1 MGMITAIYARQ
12 SLEKKDSLS
21 METQIDFC
29 KKVLSDNETVEVF
42 TDQGYSGKNIERPAF
57 QQMMRQVEN
66 GDINKVIV
74 YKLDRIS
81 RSVLDFANLMETFR
95 QHHVT
100 FQSTQ
105 EQFDTATP
113 MGNAMLNVT
122 MVFAQLERETIQQ
135 RVTDNYYARGK
146 KGFFLGGVTPFGYEK
161 ISTIVNGKKTKTLQ
175 PHPAEA
181 EIITELFHLYGN
193 QNQSLGEI
201 ARTLNRRNIPGIRKT
216 SWDSVRVSMRLRNPV
231 YVAANADV
239 YHYYARKGCVMDND
253 VSDYTGDYA
262 CYLWGKRRA
271 NDRKYNNLQD
281 HHISLCLHKGFID
294 ADLFL
299 QCQYKL
305 DHNTQVSNSGR
316 GKYTWLS
323 GLIKCSF
330 CGRAM
335 TAKHY
340 KHGSTEKF
348 YLSCSG
354 VSAGI
359 CDCLPRS
366 HDLKRVEQSVKER
379 LFQLIRDHKNLA
391 DSEPNRPDLLS
402 QYSNLQKIQLAK
414 IDAQIENL
422 VKEVA
427 CGNPVVTKYLL
438 PELERLEAEKTAI
451 QNASDLSLQFP
462 GVPHRIMHFCDLLE
476 LWDFMNLEDQK
487 TIAALL
493 IDKVTVGADTI
504 QIYWKHNFDKEI
516 FVSNRI

>member
-1 MGMITAIYARQ
+1 MTAIYARQ

-21 METQIDFC
+21 IETQIDFC
-29 KKVLSDNETVEVF
+29 KKVLSDSEEMEVF

-57 QQMMRQVEN
+57 RQMMRKVEN
-66 GDINKVIV
+66 GEIHKIVV

-81 RSVLDFANLMETFR
+81 RSVLDFANLIETFR

-161 ISTIVNGKKTKTLQ
+161 TVITVDGKKTKTMH

-181 EIITELFHLYGN
+181 EIIMELFRLYGN
-193 QNQSLGEI
+193 HNQSLGKI
-201 ARTLNRRNIPGIRKT
+201 SRSLNHRQIPGTRKT

-231 YVAANADV
+231 YVAANADI
-239 YHYYARKGCVMDND
+239 YHYYARKGCIMDND
-253 VSDYTGDYA
+253 VDDYTGEYA

-281 HHISLCLHKGFID
+281 HHVSLCLHKGFID
-294 ADLFL
+294 AGLFL

-305 DHNTQVSNSGR
+305 DHNTQISNSGR

-323 GLIKCSF
+323 GLIKCFF

-335 TAKHY
+335 TVKHY

-354 VSAGI
+354 GSSGI
-359 CDCLPRS
+359 CDCQPRS
-366 HDLKRVEQSVKER
+366 HDLKMVEQSVKER
-379 LFQLIRDHKNLA
+379 LFQLIRAHKNLA
-391 DSEPNRPDLLS
+391 DAEPNRPDLLS
-402 QYSNLQKIQLAK
+402 QYSNLQKIQIAK

-427 CGNPVVTKYLL
+427 SGNPIATKYLI
-438 PELERLEAEKTAI
+438 PELERLEAEKNAV

-462 GVPHRIMHFCDLLE
+462 GVPHRIMHFSDVLE
-476 LWDFMNLEDQK
+476 LWDSIALEDQK

-493 IDKVTVGADTI
+493 IEKITVGADTI
-504 QIYWKHNFDKEI
+504 QIYWKHNFNKEI
-516 FVSNRI
+516 SASKRV